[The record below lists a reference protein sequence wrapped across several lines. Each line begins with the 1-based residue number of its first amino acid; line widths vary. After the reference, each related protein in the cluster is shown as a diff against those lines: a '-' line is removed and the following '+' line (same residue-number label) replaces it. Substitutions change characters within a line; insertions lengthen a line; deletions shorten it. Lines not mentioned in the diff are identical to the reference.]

1 MSGPIQ
7 KGIINALKA
16 LDNAKSATSLLLHP
30 DPDLSNWENAVNL
43 EAQFDRVVKEIRS
56 MEMQMD
62 SLRDSSN
69 AWIELLAR
77 LIGDDK
83 DNGEKEYVKFD
94 KNEKIAE
101 RYDAATTKLRD
112 LRDLEATLSAAA
124 KLHKGRADR
133 EAKADQLAN
142 PQQQAPMPPAMA
154 APMAAPT
161 FTAPLYQFQP
171 IQLDKFFGQK
181 RKWPEFY
188 ESFKSAIGSQSISK
202 AQKLNLLLNLLGGE
216 ARELIAGFRL
226 EDANYETVLQLLKDT
241 YGAPEEHI
249 RSLHFELANLKPCRG
264 LRETK
269 DFLLQLERL
278 TRELNNAGEDIE
290 GPQVFLMLEKKLTP
304 AFLRNILNKKG
315 EDPAN
320 WTTTKFRDVLNE
332 AVRKEVQIQEVL
344 GEYGHHHQSIDRP
357 ARPATQAQAPRTRNF
372 AANFRNRNATPA
384 IRERTFMSSTIE
396 EVHKRV
402 NHNKPQLR
410 KSQPR
415 GLRPTQ
421 APSTVPIRNGTAI
434 QAGPRK
440 PPSPCLFCNGNHWN
454 EECQRYNTVQQR
466 SAFVRDKG
474 LCFKC
479 LKSNHRASECP
490 RPIKCYKCRQLHP
503 AILCQEGTNAA
514 TQSQQAAA
522 VTERHP
528 NQDEQKSTNPTAQS
542 MSNAVQSSDTR
553 ALLMTTMATIF
564 NPSRPCQSMM
574 ATVFIDPGSHRS
586 FISNTAAKQLELT
599 VLRTE
604 ECFLT
609 SFGEREPK
617 RYVSDRVAIGF
628 LCPNG
633 DRLIF
638 NLNAL
643 KFLLNN
649 LPVLQL
655 NTLDKQQLQQKK
667 LFPPHES
674 RQPDVM
680 LGMDVWHDLHVQPI
694 ERLPSGFTICQS
706 KIGKIISGTGR
717 IELSQPSNVTFVLT
731 VTDENVF
738 TTEEDLKA
746 NEELNKFYG
755 LNIIGMDDSSTPID
769 RDEVM
774 KNFKE
779 NLSFVNNK
787 YQIALPWN
795 DRVAQLPTNYHQ
807 AKARLISLIRKLRT
821 INLVDEYQAILDEQ
835 QQNSIIE
842 LVNSDHS
849 CGPVHYLPHRA
860 VIRTDKSTTKIRI
873 VMDASAKPK
882 STPSAPS
889 LNECLHTGP
898 LLLKDLTGILL
909 RFRRMEKVILA
920 DIEKAFLQLG
930 VREQDRDAT
939 RFLWLA
945 KPKEA
950 NLEQLKREDFRV
962 FRFCRVSFGLTVSPF
977 LLNATLREHLA
988 LYDTDVAQRISDNLY
1003 VDNIMMEVTPSENI
1017 TQLITEAK
1025 IIFESAG
1032 MRIREFFGSH
1042 IDELKELDSSELAK
1056 DLENTKVLG
1065 IEWKPRHDQL
1075 IFKMPIFSS
1084 PTTKRKILSH
1094 IAKVYDP
1101 LGLISPALLP
1111 AKHFLQIVQNL
1122 NFKWDDPLP
1131 EKMALDWIKLMQA
1144 WEGFGF
1150 NFRVEFPRH
1159 IATSPSEEFHC
1170 FCDASKSGLGVALY
1184 QLADTSYG
1192 KKESNLIFGKS
1203 HVKPLK
1209 VADHD
1214 STIPKLELQAL
1225 TLGVKVTKFVQ
1236 TQLNFNDQQVVLWTD
1251 SQCSIER
1258 LKEER
1263 KYDRFVSNRLKK
1275 IREARFKVMHI
1286 RTDEN
1291 PADIASRG
1299 TDPQSLQSSLLWRF
1313 GPAWL
1318 TKVSQW
1324 PESNVTYNP
1333 GEEIREVTEPPI
1345 VEWSNAVQQ
1354 REEFVPAIQFERFSN
1369 WNRLRATAAHVIRF
1383 AVTMLQKRQN
1393 PEPTNS
1399 PLLTHGYQSEKGPL
1413 TANELEIADE
1423 WMLIETQL
1431 QHWPSE
1437 SVINNLK
1444 LFKSKPLETLK
1455 CQGRLGNAN
1464 LPIQSKNPI
1473 FLPAEAWTTK
1483 LIIVHYDRIHKHCG
1497 PRILLSKIREKF
1509 WIPRGRQTVQNALYS
1524 SRIGCLA
1531 CKKEKLKPYAYPE
1544 APNLP
1549 KERVN
1554 ETRPFNNTGIDYF
1567 GPLKV
1572 KRGPET
1578 VKVYVALFTCLVIR
1592 AIHLEVADDY
1602 SAEAFLRVFR
1612 RFAARRGVPRVILSD
1627 QGTNFIA
1634 GAKVIKENWTT
1645 DLLTLEV
1652 QEQLAHQGITW
1663 NFNTAHAP
1671 WKGGTWERLIGITKN
1686 ALRRSIGRRLL
1697 TFDEFGT
1704 LVVEI
1709 EAIVNHRP
1717 LTFESDR
1724 EPDPVLR
1731 PVNFLIPYG
1740 STETNFPSMATDP
1753 EDPEYQP
1760 NPNKLKT
1767 MLQKADSRLNSFW
1780 EIWRSE
1786 YLLSL
1791 RERANQR
1798 LNNEQ
1803 QTPNEGDIVLVEEE
1817 ANPRSV
1823 WSLARVL
1830 KVQIGRDNKS
1840 RSALISH
1847 NGKEKWRAVNQ
1858 LYSLEIQPEFPETHF
1873 TTFVMSNLD
1882 NDIDSVSLAGSE
1894 DEMPQPKN
1902 RFRIPKRKRA
1912 FLRPIPQQHSP
1923 LQGPRRKRRELQD
1936 SGLRKLFCAI
1946 SEQEGGSKATT
1957 EAINESRAV
1966 EKAPP
1971 PVQKEF
1977 EQKMAKKQ
1985 REKARTKT
1993 SDRLKQKLADL
2004 PRAPAQT
2011 EAEKEEQQKER
2022 EIHDQQRAER
2032 RNEAE
2037 EVFKKPSRKE
2047 REEARSFWSA
2057 KKAESMKEKTKG
2069 RPIEDMPKHNEVLLA
2084 YCQRIY
2090 GNDNW
2095 QFLWK
2100 NGRTSR
2106 ELHQLETQGWTLHD
2120 QKGKLVEPSEFLG
2133 GTRPSMNVRFKE
2145 GHYTNLTPEEMVFHG
2160 PPVIESEPEPEI
2172 IVMEDVSSSE
2182 LQEENERRVQRAGHT
2197 PPPAPHIPEPEEL
2210 RIECYQQSWPKG
2222 EQYVGYN
2229 ILTECSGGRHE
2240 SCAKCTYQQIAS
2252 TRKKQLNGFEDCE
2265 ANSLMNAMLFDWVQ
2279 RLLNLRSEAVI
2290 LHEEYVMP
2298 SMLTPKQLAEK
2309 FWNEHFIAKNRQLVK
2324 QAPLIDLL
2332 KQWSNSCDSF
2342 GALMQLNQFEPIKL
2356 RPISMEGNEATE
2368 FENWLENL
2376 NKFTANVASRTKAA
2390 IANQHYSNHEII
2402 CVGDLAAEELAN
2414 ASRTQWFTHYASD
2427 KLHLSPGPDVQH
2439 IIFCYLA
2446 NESDL
2451 AKGITPYVRELA
2463 KTDIQLTIVLAK
2475 TEEKTWLKNKNECYQ
2490 LAKAAKAGFFV
2501 YHRRT
2506 GEARQLTDMILAR
2519 EEDEI
2524 MEIDPTPSTSAASSS
2539 GLMSRNTINMLM
2551 LISMFGLLFLQP
2563 TAAAPLRIHRAS
2575 LSQNAQRFLQMV
2587 SAHYSTLTTAPPFEL
2602 TSTLSTALPPV
2613 TSSWHSTVTRTEA
2626 TTSTMPSPWTTTT
2639 WTPITTTRQRWTP
2652 TTSAST
2658 RTTRRTR
2665 IQYVTRA
2672 RSQQTDATTPPGT
2685 IKSAKS
2691 AKRDLGTNRDGADV
2705 FWCSDRGSTIW
2716 ELKGPE
2722 SSPFCRPPPSLTAEW
2737 HNLAIELYAK
2747 SIRPEQIGSAWHC
2760 SIKRTTEN
2768 YYTNLLGDKFVTIV
2782 KEFPP
2787 VNKRIC
2793 KQMALHQECPYA
2805 TSEMTNHEGQL
2816 WSTND
2821 ELNVNFPGPIS
2832 GLFKG
2837 EQTST
2842 ATNCFVQPATVFI
2855 KRQTLQMLS
2864 PVHQVQNCQY
2874 SAEFCQLPDNTTLI
2888 WKSTCSGDE
2897 CKMCDYEQAEIISGK
2912 FTASYGET
2920 VATWISDDHQKA
2932 LTFAKK
2938 APELIACDG
2947 VRIVLSEQNF
2957 GITKDQ
2963 YDDIVSTT
2971 RRWKRGIRPEQL
2983 ASQLSASQVATS
2995 VALNQLYIRECQR
3008 NSRAANPTLQARKL
3022 LRQANIQARWIGETT
3037 MEVFPCVNIS
3047 LQDISYRPMNDCR
3060 LYIPVTAHFP
3070 DRAIAAFLDP
3080 ELRII
3085 SLTAQQASC
3094 NSYRFHH
3101 LQLRSNPNIWLWI
3114 DTRTGTAR
3122 RMPNDYVH
3130 ELYETTI
3137 NQTNSNLELHPL
3149 IFHAWQLD
3157 NESDATRFP
3166 HINEFINSELFKEK
3180 LEQHVTARTE
3190 ALGALKGGIE
3200 GFTVRWLKSLVDEAI
3215 TWWIRVACVYSTF
3228 LMLRDIILPCL
3239 LAYLLNPIRV
3249 TLLSLVGVRQHPKL
3263 RPTVSKPL
3271 GIEEGMP
3278 LREMPRTPKSPARR
3292 AEHRSMSPIKLDMI
3306 ARTARYQQPRTQ
3318 SHLDLT
3324 EDTPFGRPRRKE
3336 F

>member
-43 EAQFDRVVKEIRS
+43 EAQFDRVVKEIRA

-202 AQKLNLLLNLLGGE
+202 AQKLNLLRNLLGGE

-249 RSLHFELANLKPCRG
+249 RNLHFELANLKQCRT

-332 AVRKEVQIQEVL
+332 AVRKEVQIQEVM
-344 GEYGHHHQSIDRP
+344 GEYGHHHQSLDRP

-396 EVHKRV
+396 EVHKRM
-402 NHNKPQLR
+402 NHNRPQQR

-415 GLRPTQ
+415 GLRPIQ

-490 RPIKCYKCRQLHP
+490 RPIKCYKCKQLHP
-503 AILCQEGTNAA
+503 AILCQEGTNAT

-528 NQDEQKSTNPTAQS
+528 KQDEQKSINPTAQS

-553 ALLMTTMATIF
+553 ALLMTTMTTIF
-564 NPSRPCQSMM
+564 NPSRPCHSMM

-779 NLSFVNNK
+779 NLSFVSNK

-977 LLNATLREHLA
+977 LLNATIREHIA

-1003 VDNIMMEVTPSENI
+1003 VDNIMMEVKPSESI
-1017 TQLITEAK
+1017 TQLVTEAK

-1150 NFRVEFPRH
+1150 NFKVEFPRH

-1313 GPAWL
+1313 GPTWL

-1369 WNRLRATAAHVIRF
+1369 WNRLRATAAYVIRF

-1393 PEPTNS
+1393 PEPTSS
-1399 PLLTHGYQSEKGPL
+1399 PLLTHGHQSKKGPL
-1413 TANELEIADE
+1413 TANELEMADE
-1423 WMLIETQL
+1423 WILIETQR

-1524 SRIGCLA
+1524 SRIGCLE
-1531 CKKEKLKPYAYPE
+1531 CKREKLKPYAYPE

-1671 WKGGTWERLIGITKN
+1671 WKGGSWERLIGITKN

-1724 EPDPVLR
+1724 EPYPVLR

-1753 EDPEYQP
+1753 EDPEYTP

-1882 NDIDSVSLAGSE
+1882 KDIDSVSLAGSE

-1902 RFRIPKRKRA
+1902 KFRIPKRKRA

-1966 EKAPP
+1966 EKAPQ
-1971 PVQKEF
+1971 PVQTEF
-1977 EQKMAKKQ
+1977 NQKMAKKQ

-1993 SDRLKQKLADL
+1993 SDRLKQRLADL
-2004 PRAPAQT
+2004 PSVPAQT

-2037 EVFKKPSRKE
+2037 EAFKKPSRKE

-2069 RPIEDMPKHNEVLLA
+2069 RPIEDMPKNNEVLLA

-2120 QKGKLVEPSEFLG
+2120 QKGQMVEPSEFLG

-2145 GHYTNLTPEEMVFHG
+2145 GHYTNLTPDEMVFHG
-2160 PPVIESEPEPEI
+2160 PPIIESEPEPEI
-2172 IVMEDVSSSE
+2172 IVIEDS
-2182 LQEENERRVQRAGHT
+2182 EENERRTQRAGHT
-2197 PPPAPHIPEPEEL
+2197 PPPLYVPEDVFRLEVYQRSTSKAP
-2210 RIECYQQSWPKG
+2210 
-2222 EQYVGYN
+2222 QYLDYN
-2229 ILTECSGGRHE
+2229 ILNECAGSDHE
-2240 SCAKCTYQQIAS
+2240 TCAKCTYQQIAS
-2252 TRKKQLNGFEDCE
+2252 KRKLMINGYEKC
-2265 ANSLMNAMLFDWVQ
+2265 AAPTLLIAMLHDWVQ
-2279 RLLNLRSEAVI
+2279 RFINLRNEALI

-2298 SMLTPKQLAEK
+2298 TETSQRQLAEK
-2309 FWNEHFIAKNRQLVK
+2309 FWNEQIVGKRRQLTK
-2324 QAPLIDLL
+2324 LAPLTDLL
-2332 KQWSNSCDSF
+2332 KIWATSCDKF
-2342 GALMQLNQFEPIKL
+2342 ALFMQQKQFEPIKFK
-2356 RPISMEGNEATE
+2356 PIQFESTNPTE
-2368 FENWLENL
+2368 FENWLQKTNE
-2376 NKFTANVASRTKAA
+2376 FVAQAATRVKAA
-2390 IANQHYSNHEII
+2390 AANQPFNNKEVI
-2402 CVGDLAAEELAN
+2402 CVGDLTAEELAN
-2414 ASRTQWFTHYASD
+2414 ASRSQWFTHYVKD
-2427 KLHLSPGPDVQH
+2427 QLHLAPGPD
-2439 IIFCYLA
+2439 IASSIKPYIRL
-2446 NESDL
+2446 L
-2451 AKGITPYVRELA
+2451 AKS
-2463 KTDIQLTIVLAK
+2463 DIELTIVLAK
-2475 TEEKTWLKNKNECYQ
+2475 TDHKSWLKNKTECHQ
-2490 LAKAAKAGFFV
+2490 LAKAANAGFCV

-2506 GEARQLTDMILAR
+2506 GEAKQLTNEILAR
-2519 EEDEI
+2519 REEED
-2524 MEIDPTPSTSAASSS
+2524 MDIDPPPSTSMAST
-2539 GLMSRNTINMLM
+2539 GRATAKNTLNMLM
-2551 LISMFGLLFLQP
+2551 IVSMFGLLWLQP

-2587 SAHYSTLTTAPPFEL
+2587 SAHYSTLTTAPPSES
-2602 TSTLSTALPPV
+2602 TITLSTAFSPE
-2613 TSSWHSTVTRTEA
+2613 TSSWHSTITQTE
-2626 TTSTMPSPWTTTT
+2626 TMLSTSPWTTTT
-2639 WTPITTTRQRWTP
+2639 LTPMTTTKQRWTP
-2652 TTSAST
+2652 TMSTSTST
-2658 RTTRRTR
+2658 RTTKRSR
-2665 IQYVTRA
+2665 IQYETKA
-2672 RSQQTDATTPPGT
+2672 RSQQTDATTPGT

-2691 AKRDLGTNRDGADV
+2691 AKRDLGTNRDGANV

-2722 SSPFCRPPPSLTAEW
+2722 SSPFCRPPPSLTAQW
-2737 HNLAIELYAK
+2737 HNLAIELFTK
-2747 SIRPEQIGSAWHC
+2747 IIKPEQITFAWHC
-2760 SIKRTTEN
+2760 SVKRTTER
-2768 YYTNLLGDKFVTIV
+2768 YYTNLLADKFVTIE

-2793 KQMALHQECPYA
+2793 KQMAIHQECPFA
-2805 TSEMTNHEGQL
+2805 KSEMTNHEGQL
-2816 WSTND
+2816 WATND
-2821 ELNVNFPGPIS
+2821 ELEVNFPGPIA

-2837 EQTST
+2837 EQIST
-2842 ATNCFVQPATVFI
+2842 TTNCFAQPATLFV
-2855 KRQTLQMLS
+2855 KRHNLQMFS

-2874 SAEFCQLPDNTTLI
+2874 ANEFCQLPDNTTLI
-2888 WKSTCSGDE
+2888 WKSTCNGNE
-2897 CKMCDYEQAEIISGK
+2897 CKTCDYEKTEIINGK
-2912 FTASYGET
+2912 FTAAYGESM
-2920 VATWISDDHQKA
+2920 ATWISEDHQKA
-2932 LTFAKK
+2932 LTFVKNS
-2938 APELIACDG
+2938 PELIACDG
-2947 VRIVLSEQNF
+2947 TRIVMSEQSF
-2957 GITKDQ
+2957 GIAKDQ

-3060 LYIPVTAHFP
+3060 FYIPVTVHFP
-3070 DRAIAAFLDP
+3070 ERAIAAFLDP

-3122 RMPNDYVH
+3122 LMPKDYVH

-3157 NESDATRFP
+3157 NESDVTRFP
-3166 HINEFINSELFKEK
+3166 HINEFINSERFKDK
-3180 LEQHVTARTE
+3180 LEQHITPRTE

-3200 GFTVRWLKSLVDEAI
+3200 GFTVRWLKGLIDEAI
-3215 TWWIRVACVYSTF
+3215 TC
-3228 LMLRDIILPCL
+3228 
-3239 LAYLLNPIRV
+3239 
-3249 TLLSLVGVRQHPKL
+3249 LVGVRQQPKF
-3263 RPTVSKPL
+3263 RPAVSKPL

-3278 LREMPRTPKSPARR
+3278 LREIPQITKSPASRTG
-3292 AEHRSMSPIKLDMI
+3292 HRSMSPIKLDMI